1 VPLILYLQSVV
12 GILFVIRTLQ
22 IFRARAL
29 LSTSLVTKTGTA
41 FVSMCVMASFFGAQH
56 PFLASALILSTVFF
70 ATLALFLLERREID
84 GLRAEIPLF
93 LDRWILNL
101 RLGNALAS
109 AREAALNEHSN
120 AFQTLMRPVFALQ
133 KQHTRRQR
141 HLLVHISVL
150 QELEQLQLEPHSALS
165 RLENLR
171 ALLRK
176 LSDFRRKSGQAL
188 RQTAIQSSVMTILH
202 FALVIFTLRR
212 YGWKQAGDLVSLS
225 LALSLSGVLIMIL
238 LARKTKWKI

>member
-1 VPLILYLQSVV
+1 VPLILYLQSVF

-29 LSTSLVTKTGTA
+29 LSTNLVTKTGTA
-41 FVSMCVMASFFGAQH
+41 FVSLCVFASFFGAQH
-56 PFLASALILSTVFF
+56 PIFASTLLVSSVFLA
-70 ATLALFLLERREID
+70 TLTLFLLERREID
-84 GLRAEIPLF
+84 SLRGEIPLF

-109 AREAALNEHSN
+109 AREGALSEHSSS
-120 AFQTLMRPVFALQ
+120 FQTLMRPVFALQ

-141 HLLVHISVL
+141 HLLVHTSVL
-150 QELEQLQLEPHSALS
+150 QELENLQLEPHSALS

-171 ALLRK
+171 TLLRK

-188 RQTAIQSSVMTILH
+188 RQTAIQSTVMTILH
-202 FALVIFTLRR
+202 FALVIFTLHR
-212 YGWKQAGDLVSLS
+212 YGWRQSGDLVLAS
-225 LALSLSGVLIMIL
+225 LALSLSGVLIMTL